1 MPITSHDSLFTRF
14 TVKYGAMNFPIKPLL
29 REVEE
34 IGELGFDYVE
44 LTMDP
49 PEAIPQKILSQ
60 KRAIQDVLHRYGMGV
75 VAHLPT
81 FVSTSDLYESLRRA
95 SLQENFFALEAAAE
109 LGIEKAVLHPGFITG
124 LGKFLPDK
132 SKGYAMESL
141 EAILKKAAGLNIT
154 LCIENMFPQ
163 ARFLSQ
169 PHEFQPL
176 FDAFPEI
183 RLTLDVGHA
192 NLGGGKNK
200 SSEFIR
206 LYGFRIGHV
215 HANDNFGKEDSHL
228 PIGAGVIDF
237 EKILKD
243 LKDAQYNETIT
254 LEVFSRDRDY
264 LKISKEK
271 IKRMWE
277 APLTLPL
284 SPQGR
289 GEG

>member
-1 MPITSHDSLFTRF
+1 
-14 TVKYGAMNFPIKPLL
+14 MNFPIKPLL
-29 REVEE
+29 GEIEE

-49 PEAIPQKILSQ
+49 PEAVPQKILPQ
-60 KRAIQDVLHRYGMGV
+60 KRAIQEVLHRYGMGMT
-75 VAHLPT
+75 AHLPT
-81 FVSTSDLYESLRRA
+81 FVWTSDLYESLRKA
-95 SLQENFFALEAAAE
+95 SLHENFIALEASAE

-124 LGKFLPDK
+124 LGKFLLDK
-132 SKGYAMESL
+132 SKGYAMDSL
-141 EAILKKAAGLNIT
+141 EAILKKAVSLNIT

-169 PHEFQPL
+169 PHEFQPV

-192 NLGGGKNK
+192 NLGGGKNR

-206 LYGFRIGHV
+206 LYGYRIGHV

-228 PIGAGVIDF
+228 PIGAGIIDF

-243 LKDAQYNETIT
+243 LKDSQYDESITI
-254 LEVFSRDRDY
+254 EVFSRDRDY

-277 APLTLPL
+277 NLLTSPF

-289 GEG
+289 GKG